1 MKESGTRL
9 IGENKKAK
17 FKVIKDLRTMA
28 YTEEQIHKLNQ
39 QFKGIPPEEIIS
51 WAIQSAKNPLVTT
64 NFRPY
69 EVAIL
74 HAVTDVSPHIP
85 VVWCDTGYNTPNTY
99 KHAEELITRLHLN
112 VKLYVPKQTSSHRDA
127 IMGIPG
133 IDDPRHQL
141 FTEQVKL
148 EPFRRAME
156 EHKPDVWFTNLR
168 QGQTAL
174 RDSLDILSL
183 SRDGVLKVSPFYH
196 FNDSQLDAYLKDRNL
211 PNEHK
216 YFDPTKVLE
225 NRECGLHT

>member
-1 MKESGTRL
+1 
-9 IGENKKAK
+9 
-17 FKVIKDLRTMA
+17 MA
-28 YTEEQIHKLNQ
+28 LSLEEIQNLNR

-51 WAIQSAKNPLVTT
+51 WAIGHGKKSVVTT

-74 HAVTDVSPHIP
+74 HAVTEVNKSTP
-85 VVWCDTGYNTPNTY
+85 VIWCDTGYNTPNTY
-99 KHAEELITRLHLN
+99 KHAEELISRLGLN
-112 VKLYVPKQTSSHRDA
+112 VKLYVPKQTSAHRDA
-127 IMGIPG
+127 VMGIPQ
-133 IDDPRHQL
+133 IDDPRHKE

-156 EHKPDVWFTNLR
+156 EHQPDVWFTNLR
-168 QGQTAL
+168 KGQTTH
-174 RDSLDILSL
+174 RDSLDVLSL
-183 SRDGVLKVSPFYH
+183 SKDGVLKVSPFYH
-196 FNDSQLDAYLKDRNL
+196 WSDTQLDAYLNTHKL